1 MTFFC
6 LFFYFPSKPM
16 HLKFFLDFERRNVLN
31 RNWLPLFL
39 SDIVLSIFQ
48 RWGTKYWHQN
58 SFSAECWIFH
68 SLQDFS
74 DFSYFDKKSIE
85 ALLLPLRVRMTFKC
99 KCSHYE
105 KKLCCVLIAFLFV
118 KCAEQKLL
126 KEWEDVTEIELKKYR
141 SS

>member
-16 HLKFFLDFERRNVLN
+16 DLKFFLDFERRNVLN

-74 DFSYFDKKSIE
+74 DFSYFDKK
-85 ALLLPLRVRMTFKC
+85 AFR
-99 KCSHYE
+99 HY
-105 KKLCCVLIAFLFV
+105 CFLFEWGNNRWWHLNV
-118 KCAEQKLL
+118 NALIMKRGFVVFCLPSCLWSVEQNLL
-126 KEWEDVTEIELKKYR
+126 KEWEDVTEIEL
-141 SS
+141 